1 MVHGFKVATTLAAYR
16 CVSCVTGTAE
26 MVEYPDTTS
35 ALIIGITTDTVKDTT
50 GTIPVKTAGE
60 IAQLYFN
67 DTCTSGEA
75 VAADSSGRGIPFA
88 YLTTLASTIQAAY
101 VGVLIGADVAATGTV
116 ARVLIQPGR

>member
-1 MVHGFKVATTLAAYR
+1 MIT
-16 CVSCVTGTAE
+16 
-26 MVEYPDTTS
+26 
-35 ALIIGITTDTVKDTT
+35 GITADRVKEAT
-50 GTIPVKTAGE
+50 GTILVKSAGK